1 MKPPPPR
8 IGPANVA
15 MNRTFLPAWPGI
27 WISCLLV
34 ANVTSVGS
42 FPPLNQDEEGVFA
55 DQRPLGRSEEIGVA
69 ELAESADALGPIET
83 MKNRTK
89 ILPSR
94 LGEAPPGILYS
105 SPQPSPR
112 HTVTQPSIHS
122 VTQPST
128 HPVQESRAYPIVLN
142 NSTNSIPHSSSI
154 PIPQSPSHAVSQ
166 YSTHPDPQ
174 SSTNP
179 IVLASTS
186 SAPRSSTNSGPQ
198 STVPIPESS
207 STGLVPESSSTGSIP
222 ESSSTG
228 SVPESSSTGSVP
240 EFASTGSVPES
251 ASTGSVTESSSTA
264 SVPESSSTGSVPE
277 SASTGSV
284 PESSSTG
291 SVPESSS
298 TGSVPESSSTGSVPE
313 SSSTGS
319 VPESSS
325 TGSVPGCSTN
335 STSEFSTNPTLPS
348 STPSATGTNSSRHQP
363 QYIFNGHSILRERTR
378 RYIDYGILD
387 FEVPAKCGSRPFEEF
402 AGIGPLPS
410 APVNFVSR
418 IVGGRNSEP
427 GGQPWQVSLKRGSA
441 HFCGGTIIDTKWV
454 LTAAHCI
461 PPRDRN
467 FEKALSVVVGEYDM
481 ETSDDEEQTLRV
493 SRVIVHPKFRPL
505 NPVNNDVALLELTK
519 DIVYGVMVQ
528 PACLPYQDEEFLAG
542 TLCTVSGWGKMQED
556 GEMPNILQ
564 EVSLPLLDPELCAR
578 VLSAQHL
585 PAMDRTMLC
594 AGFPN
599 GGRDACQGDSG
610 GPLVCQRPSGA
621 WSLHGVVSWGVG
633 CARGWAGGAGGAGGT
648 GGPGGRDATRQG
660 TPGIFARVANFL
672 PWIQQHMDGGSRG
685 RSNLGNCNAT
695 GVILTGES
703 GTLAY
708 PVQTT
713 RPTLTTHSACGV
725 QVPAGKSIVLTFTRF
740 DLEPHVSCELDHLA
754 VYTDIDVY
762 SGRFCGTSLPVPIV
776 IHSNQ
781 TTLKFV
787 SDKSTGGRGFS
798 LRFAAVSGCGSLA
811 VLRREGELQSL
822 NYPRGRPAAAAGVTC
837 RWLLHAPRGKRLQL
851 RFTDFE
857 LGSSPNCT
865 DDYVAIY
872 GDVERTLK
880 LAQLCGAGLPSPVLS
895 PGETMSV
902 VFASDHE
909 SSLRGFKATFSFL
922 APEEAAAAVA
932 EASVD
937 SASPTPPLP
946 TLRPVPLESC
956 GVAPVSP
963 RASAR
968 VLGGEEVRPNSWPW
982 TASLRLLG
990 DHACGA
996 VLVHPQWLL
1005 TAAHCF
1011 RNVRYPLYWEAL
1023 LGDHDRT
1030 QQEPTEQT
1038 RRVSL
1043 VLCHERYNETTADYD
1058 VALVRLASPARLG
1071 DAVRLACLPEA
1082 ARDVAPS
1089 SVCVVTGWGA
1099 LVQDGEPAERLQQ
1112 LQVPVL
1118 DSALCEREHYPRH
1131 PGGISAR
1138 MLCAGFPSSSNKDTC
1153 QGDSGGPLVCS
1164 LTNGS
1169 MAVFGLTSWGEDC
1182 GKQGRPGVY
1191 TRVASLLPW
1200 IQAALSPPPTAP
1212 APALVR
1218 KYKAGR
1224 PHKMAWDCSGVAQV
1238 AVAPSTEGQ
1247 LSSPGYPDS
1256 YPGGRSC
1263 SWLLRAGPD
1272 PNPPEVGTASP
1283 PLSVAPPAAARG
1295 TALQLV
1301 LEDLSLYN
1309 STGCAQ
1315 DALELYDGNSL
1326 AAPLLGR
1333 FCGLLSRPL
1342 LVRSSGPRVLLH
1354 FRSGPL
1360 PLSSNRGFAIKYL
1373 AVQMPGP
1380 PVQLL
1385 DGMVPPTS
1393 NSTLV
1398 VSASHGPAAPTAS
1411 AAPTSPPVSP
1421 IPPRR
1426 PPPLYHRPSEVAAS
1440 PQCGDLV
1447 LEQPA
1452 GTISSPAFPWPY
1464 PPHVRCS
1471 WRVVAPNSAL
1481 IRLDFASFSTRV
1493 SSAGDCTDSLS
1504 VYELNATADT
1514 RSLVAHLCG
1523 QTLPPPLKTGHDI
1536 ALEFVAGGP
1545 GKPGE
1550 LRGFADDLGFNL
1562 TYAFQ
1567 EPIAELP
1574 SVPSGS
1580 PSAPGETAGC
1590 LALEV
1595 VRAGPAGG
1603 FVSSPAY
1610 PQAYGAG
1617 LQCTWTLYSVSGA
1630 PLRVHVLDVDL
1641 ETSPGCAWDALSLH
1655 DGPDVRAPLLGL
1667 FCSQSPPTSVVSS
1680 GPLLTV
1686 AFHSDFALGGRGF
1699 RLRFE
1704 AGDALE
1710 ALPSVPPGSSPAP
1723 PTPVLGRAA
1732 VGGGRRLLGATAS
1745 CGAPVTRGLHGTAAA
1760 GSARVLVDPV
1770 LGLSRVVGGTEA
1782 AQRAWPWQ
1790 GSVQYGQR
1798 GHYCGATLIHPHWAI
1813 TAAHCGVSAASDT
1826 LVLGLNDLRERGGD
1840 GQRLQVA
1847 RVITH
1852 PGYGGMPPQNDLAL
1866 LQLATPAHI
1875 GPSVMAVCLPK
1886 AGEEFEEGKM
1896 CVTTGWGSTDPFDEV
1911 YPDQLQ
1917 QATLPLIGT
1926 EECGKRWGLEAV
1938 TAENVCAGAAG
1949 ASSCLGDSGGPL
1961 VCHRGGLHVLV
1972 GVVSWGSETCQPNVP
1987 SVYTNIAS
1995 HTLWIAE
2002 MTGGVV

>member
-1 MKPPPPR
+1 M
-8 IGPANVA
+8 
-15 MNRTFLPAWPGI
+15 
-27 WISCLLV
+27 
-34 ANVTSVGS
+34 
-42 FPPLNQDEEGVFA
+42 
-55 DQRPLGRSEEIGVA
+55 
-69 ELAESADALGPIET
+69 
-83 MKNRTK
+83 
-89 ILPSR
+89 
-94 LGEAPPGILYS
+94 
-105 SPQPSPR
+105 
-112 HTVTQPSIHS
+112 
-122 VTQPST
+122 
-128 HPVQESRAYPIVLN
+128 
-142 NSTNSIPHSSSI
+142 
-154 PIPQSPSHAVSQ
+154 
-166 YSTHPDPQ
+166 
-174 SSTNP
+174 
-179 IVLASTS
+179 
-186 SAPRSSTNSGPQ
+186 
-198 STVPIPESS
+198 
-207 STGLVPESSSTGSIP
+207 
-222 ESSSTG
+222 
-228 SVPESSSTGSVP
+228 
-240 EFASTGSVPES
+240 
-251 ASTGSVTESSSTA
+251 
-264 SVPESSSTGSVPE
+264 
-277 SASTGSV
+277 
-284 PESSSTG
+284 
-291 SVPESSS
+291 
-298 TGSVPESSSTGSVPE
+298 
-313 SSSTGS
+313 
-319 VPESSS
+319 
-325 TGSVPGCSTN
+325 
-335 STSEFSTNPTLPS
+335 
-348 STPSATGTNSSRHQP
+348 
-363 QYIFNGHSILRERTR
+363 FNGHSILRERTR

-441 HFCGGTIIDTKWV
+441 HFCGGTIIDTRWV

-467 FEKALSVVVGEYDM
+467 FEKTLSVVVGEYDM

-528 PACLPYQDEEFLAG
+528 PACLPYQDEEFIAG
-542 TLCTVSGWGKMQED
+542 TLCTVSGWGKMQEE
-556 GEMPNILQ
+556 GQMPSILQ

-578 VLSAQHL
+578 VLAGMHL

-633 CARGWAGGAGGAGGT
+633 CARGWAGGAGGAGG
-648 GGPGGRDATRQG
+648 GPGGRDATRQG

-695 GVILTGES
+695 GVVLTGES

-708 PVQTT
+708 PVPDNTT
-713 RPTLTTHSACGV
+713 YPDNTFCVWTV

-798 LRFAAVSGCGSLA
+798 LHFAAVDPSSLSFSGCGSLA

-822 NYPRGRPAAAAGVTC
+822 NYPRGGRPAATPGGVTC

-857 LGSSPNCT
+857 LASSPNCT
-865 DDYVAIY
+865 YDYVAVY
-872 GDVERTLK
+872 GDVERTLQ
-880 LAQLCGAGLPSPVLS
+880 LAKLCGAGLPPPVLS

-922 APEEAAAAVA
+922 APEEASAAASA

-963 RASAR
+963 HASAR
-968 VLGGEEVRPNSWPW
+968 VLGGEEVRPHSWPW

-1030 QQEPTEQT
+1030 QQEPTEQVCEGGGTAYAQSYKNDRHLAPKLALCFVCFKILYRTHPRPSSPIILLYFPAPPT

-1058 VALVRLASPARLG
+1058 VALVRLVSPAQLG

-1138 MLCAGFPSSSNKDTC
+1138 MLCAGFPSTSNKDTC

-1200 IQAALSPPPTAP
+1200 IQAVLSPPPMAP

-1256 YPGGRSC
+1256 YPGGRNC
-1263 SWLLRAGPD
+1263 SWLLRVGPD
-1272 PNPPEVGTASP
+1272 PTPEVGTVFP
-1283 PLSVAPPAAARG
+1283 PHSVAPPTVARG

-1315 DALELYDGNSL
+1315 EALELYDGNSL

-1333 FCGLLSRPL
+1333 FCGLLPRPL
-1342 LVRSSGPRVLLH
+1342 LLRSSGPRVLLH

-1385 DGMVPPTS
+1385 DGMVPPSPTS

-1398 VSASHGPAAPTAS
+1398 VSASHGPAAPTS
-1411 AAPTSPPVSP
+1411 SVAPTSPPVSP

-1493 SSAGDCTDSLS
+1493 TSAGDCTDSLS

-1523 QTLPPPLKTGHDI
+1523 RTLPPPLKTGHDI

-1562 TYAFQ
+1562 TYTFQ

-1574 SVPSGS
+1574 TVPSGS
-1580 PSAPGETAGC
+1580 PSAPGETGC

-1595 VRAGPAGG
+1595 VRAGAAGG

-1641 ETSPGCAWDALSLH
+1641 ETSPGCTWDALSLH

-1686 AFHSDFALGGRGF
+1686 TFHSDSALGGRGF

-1710 ALPSVPPGSSPAP
+1710 ALPSVPPGTGPAP
-1723 PTPVLGRAA
+1723 PAPVLLGRAA
-1732 VGGGRRLLGATAS
+1732 AGGGRRLLGATAS
-1745 CGAPVTRGLHGTAAA
+1745 CGAPVIRGLHGTAAAA
-1760 GSARVLVDPV
+1760 GSARVLVDPQ

-1790 GSVQYGQR
+1790 GSVQYGQG

-1813 TAAHCGVSAASDT
+1813 TAAHCDVSAASDT

-1847 RVITH
+1847 RVVTH

-1886 AGEEFEEGKM
+1886 AGEVFEEGKM

-1917 QATLPLIGT
+1917 QATLPLIGN
-1926 EECGKRWGLEAV
+1926 EECRKRWGLEAVV

-1995 HTLWIAE
+1995 HTAWIAE